1 MAYLPKS
8 NFNKKYTNGLELII
22 VSTGEFY
29 VGPYL
34 ELSNGTFYAGASL
47 TTLKDELI
55 KFEPPST
62 KIDRNPNARLYEILN
77 NAYVR
82 REKEY
87 ITPVATR
94 SRPTAEDYVKGSY
107 MRYFLYKEPTK
118 KYIEVDFKTYKET
131 FRGNTIDRSLYKP
144 GKIKWALKGD
154 TQTINGNGV
163 LKLQNLFPNLINL
176 FNNLTEYTLKSETEN
191 LTAKANELVY
201 LDGSPFPEGSKY
213 HLHPEKGPMEGAFH
227 KQIPH
232 ETLRFVEEKPTQT
245 ETPPSEQPI
254 TRPSVV
260 NRPTSYSSRGG
271 Y

>member
-8 NFNKKYTNGLELII
+8 NFNKKYTNGLEFAI

-34 ELSNGTFYAGASL
+34 ELSDGTFYAGDSL
-47 TTLKDELI
+47 TTLKEELI
-55 KFEPPST
+55 KFEPPSI
-62 KIDRNPNARLYEILN
+62 KIAQNPNTRIYGALN
-77 NAYVR
+77 NAYVK
-82 REKEY
+82 REKKY
-87 ITPVATR
+87 IIPVATR
-94 SRPTAEDYVKGSY
+94 SRPTAEDYVRGSY

-131 FRGNTIDRSLYKP
+131 FRQDTIDRSLFKP

-154 TQTINGNGV
+154 TQTINGNGI
-163 LKLQNLFPNLINL
+163 LKLQNLFPNLISL
-176 FNNLTEYTLKSETEN
+176 FNNLTEYTIKSETEN

-201 LDGSPFPEGSKY
+201 LDGSLFPEGGKY

-232 ETLRFVEEKPTQT
+232 ETLRFVEEKPIQT
-245 ETPPSEQPI
+245 ETQPPEQPI
-254 TRPSVV
+254 TPPPAVS
-260 NRPTSYSSRGG
+260 RPTSYGG
-271 Y
+271 RSGY